1 MLEEGQTAAATESRL
16 CEKVVH
22 IDIGV
27 KCGFYSRDAQTSTF
41 SKHTRFC
48 FLSVVRFGPIIFIDP
63 IRNKTLALQF

>member
-27 KCGFYSRDAQTSTF
+27 KCGFYSRDA
-41 SKHTRFC
+41 
-48 FLSVVRFGPIIFIDP
+48 
-63 IRNKTLALQF
+63 